1 MNKDGLILIAKPEGI
16 TSFVAVAVVR
26 RALGIKHCGHT
37 GTLDP
42 MATGLLPVLTGRA
55 TKLSAYMLEGDKS
68 YRATLRF
75 GFDTD
80 TYDITGKVERE
91 GGPIPAKEQL
101 LAVLPR
107 FVGKQLQTPPM
118 FSAIKKD
125 GVALYKLARDGK
137 SVELAPREIE
147 IYKLELVSY
156 ENGEAVLEVDC
167 SKGTYIRS
175 LCKDTAEALCTY
187 GCMSALRRTATC
199 GFSIDEAIPLYK
211 AEEQLKAGNTTALL
225 APEQALPLAKYTP
238 PAFFARLL
246 KNGCAVDIKKLKGCP
261 PKAWVYDE
269 TGLVGIGQ
277 ILEDNTFKIVTHL
290 G

>member
-1 MNKDGLILIAKPEGI
+1 MNKDGLILIDKPEGI

-101 LAVLPR
+101 VAVLSR

-147 IYKLELVSY
+147 IYRLELVSY

-175 LCKDTAEALCTY
+175 LCKDIAEALGTY

-199 GFSIDEAIPLYK
+199 GFSIDEAIPLYE
-211 AEEQLKAGNTTALL
+211 AEEQLKAGNTTGLL

-261 PKAWVYDE
+261 SKAWVYDE